1 MTRETSGGFEARF
14 IVRRTDGEPCRA
26 TARYIVLDYACD
38 PHAWEA
44 LDAYAASIEAKNPQ
58 MAADLRDALEHPER
72 WPAQHENAK

>member
-14 IVRRTDGEPCRA
+14 IVRRTDGEP
-26 TARYIVLDYACD
+26 
-38 PHAWEA
+38 
-44 LDAYAASIEAKNPQ
+44 SIEAKNPQ